1 MTELLGRLF
10 IKNRDNVKDPAVRRA
25 WGTLVSVLCILFNVL
40 LSAFKFLVGT
50 LAGSLSIMADAANN
64 LSDAGASVVALL
76 SFKLAA
82 KPADRDHPFGHARI
96 EYIAS
101 MVVSFLILFVAVE
114 LVRGAIEKI
123 VAPVLP
129 VFSVLTVA
137 VLGVSVLCKLY
148 IAYFN
153 RRVGKKIDSDVM
165 RATAADSLSDAAATT
180 AVLLSQ
186 VLILVLPAQ
195 VGRYVDPAMSI
206 AVAVMVF
213 FAGINVLK
221 DAKDEILG
229 TAPSDEVV
237 ATIQRIVDEYP
248 DALGIHDLMVHS
260 YGAGR
265 TVVSLH
271 IEVDGKKDM
280 FASHD
285 MIDLIER
292 RLFAEAQITCTV
304 HMDPIV
310 TDDPELDRWLAIAS
324 KAAAAIDPRL
334 RLHDFR
340 MVPGLTHTNLIF
352 DVAVPFEISTS
363 DQEIKDALAAAVAKE
378 DPTHFTVITV
388 DRV

>member
-10 IKNRDNVKDPAVRRA
+10 IKNRENVKDPAVRRA
-25 WGTLVSVLCILFNVL
+25 WGTLVSVLCILFNIL

-64 LSDAGASVVALL
+64 LSDAAASVVALL

-129 VFSVLTVA
+129 VFSILTVA

-165 RATAADSLSDAAATT
+165 RATATDSLSDAAATT

-186 VLILVLPAQ
+186 VLILVLPQ
-195 VGRYVDPAMSI
+195 HIGRYLDPAMSI

-229 TAPSDEVV
+229 TAPSDEVI
-237 ATIQRIVDEYP
+237 ATIQRIVGEYP

-271 IEVDGKKDM
+271 I
-280 FASHD
+280 
-285 MIDLIER
+285 
-292 RLFAEAQITCTV
+292 
-304 HMDPIV
+304 
-310 TDDPELDRWLAIAS
+310 
-324 KAAAAIDPRL
+324 
-334 RLHDFR
+334 
-340 MVPGLTHTNLIF
+340 
-352 DVAVPFEISTS
+352 
-363 DQEIKDALAAAVAKE
+363 
-378 DPTHFTVITV
+378 
-388 DRV
+388 